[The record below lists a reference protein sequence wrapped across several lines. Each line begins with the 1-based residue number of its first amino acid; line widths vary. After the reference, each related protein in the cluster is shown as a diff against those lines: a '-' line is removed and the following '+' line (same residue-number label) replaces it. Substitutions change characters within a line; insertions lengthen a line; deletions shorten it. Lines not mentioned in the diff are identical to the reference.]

1 MNAKEA
7 RALRS
12 FGKNIAALRRA
23 SGLTQEQLAE
33 RSDLAVATIASIEQG
48 KRWARL
54 TTLQRLA
61 NALRVTT
68 AELLNRL

>member
-1 MNAKEA
+1 MNTKET
-7 RALRS
+7 RALRL
-12 FGKNIAALRRA
+12 FGKNIARLRRA
-23 SGLTQEQLAE
+23 SGLTQEELAE

-61 NALRVTT
+61 KALRVKTD
-68 AELLNRL
+68 ELLKGL

>member
-1 MNAKEA
+1 MNSKEA

-68 AELLNRL
+68 AELLNHW